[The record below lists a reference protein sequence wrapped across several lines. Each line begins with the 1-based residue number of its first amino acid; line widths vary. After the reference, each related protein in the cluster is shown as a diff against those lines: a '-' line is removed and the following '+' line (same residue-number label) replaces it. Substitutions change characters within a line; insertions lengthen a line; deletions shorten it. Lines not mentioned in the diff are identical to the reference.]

1 MGNGWENRKWMETL
15 SPGKNVKPNGNM
27 GRWENGGGI
36 IWNLGKWWE
45 LMGHKGNKGKWETIT
60 GKKIRGE
67 MSTKKWT
74 GNTSIR
80 EGNEGHEMKW
90 VYIFKYFKYTMD
102 LKRDHSMGI
111 FSFGKSASEMDVSW
125 IVMVCLKTLG
135 VKHPD
140 YIKLGPPGKMD
151 RLNLYRQPPNRSR
164 CWKIGGG
171 PHLSSKW
178 SPFWVK
184 QHPDHQVLWI
194 PRWLPVY
201 VICRGWVS
209 LVL

>member
-1 MGNGWENRKWMETL
+1 MDGKIGNGWRHYH
-15 SPGKNVKPNGNM
+15 
-27 GRWENGGGI
+27 
-36 IWNLGKWWE
+36 LGKMWSPMATWEDGRMVGESYEILGNDGNWWDIRE
-45 LMGHKGNKGKWETIT
+45 IRGNEKRSP